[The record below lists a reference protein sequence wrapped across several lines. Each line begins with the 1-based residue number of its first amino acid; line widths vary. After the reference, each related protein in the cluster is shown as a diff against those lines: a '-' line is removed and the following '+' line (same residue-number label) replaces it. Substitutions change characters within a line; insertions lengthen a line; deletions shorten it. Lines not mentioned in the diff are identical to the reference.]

1 MFVIEKMKG
10 WLWKRMKTAS
20 QQPPFSFHQNNQEVK
35 IGSRGC
41 SFYFLI
47 KQNSPTT
54 SHSKESKQYLLF
66 PFFLMLF
73 FFSSPSS
80 TSLALSLPQS
90 KLLEHCLVWVF
101 FLSYFTCSTRT
112 LESIL
117 NFSYILISF
126 LAHNFLLFFFF
137 VWARLLISLPIRL
150 HWFSAVFLLSVNVT
164 PQWWHGTN

>member
-1 MFVIEKMKG
+1 MEVEVAAFIS
-10 WLWKRMKTAS
+10 LSNKTPPPLLIQRKAS
-20 QQPPFSFHQNNQEVK
+20 NT
-35 IGSRGC
+35 
-41 SFYFLI
+41 Y
-47 KQNSPTT
+47 
-54 SHSKESKQYLLF
+54 
-66 PFFLMLF
+66 FFLSFLCF
-73 FFSSPSS
+73 FFSLPSS

-90 KLLEHCLVWVF
+90 KLLEHCVVWVF

-150 HWFSAVFLLSVNVT
+150 HWFSAVFLSSVNVT